1 MSDHNRPD
9 RPSYSSRLLGEYGED
24 RAQRWYLE
32 RGYVLYDRNWR
43 CADGEL
49 DLVLGH
55 GEGVEHTIVFCEV
68 KTRTNHRFGSP
79 FEAVGRDKQRRLRKL
94 AMLWLAAHGA
104 SARHLRFDV
113 VAVVSGRVEV
123 LQDAF

>member
-1 MSDHNRPD
+1 MSDQNRRD
-9 RPSYSSRLLGEYGED
+9 QQHFSSRLLGQYGED

-43 CADGEL
+43 CSDGEL

-55 GEGVEHTIVFCEV
+55 VDGSEHTIVFCEV
-68 KTRTNHRFGSP
+68 KTRTNDRFGSP

-94 AMLWLAAHGA
+94 AVLWLAAHDT
-104 SARHLRFDV
+104 SAHHLRFDV
-113 VAVVSGRVEV
+113 VAVLSGRVEV
-123 LQDAF
+123 LPDAF

>member
-9 RPSYSSRLLGEYGED
+9 RPTYSSRLLGQYGED

-32 RGYVLYDRNWR
+32 RGYVLHDRNWR
-43 CADGEL
+43 CSDGEL

-55 GEGVEHTIVFCEV
+55 VEGSEHTIVFCEV

-94 AMLWLAAHGA
+94 AMLWLAAHDI
-104 SARHLRFDV
+104 SAHHLRFDV
-113 VAVVSGRVEV
+113 VAVISGRVEV

>member
-1 MSDHNRPD
+1 MSDQNRRD
-9 RPSYSSRLLGEYGED
+9 QQHFSSRLLGQYGED

-55 GEGVEHTIVFCEV
+55 VDGSEHTIVFCEV
-68 KTRTNHRFGSP
+68 KTRTSHRFGSP

-94 AMLWLAAHGA
+94 AVLWLAAHDT
-104 SARHLRFDV
+104 SAHHLRFDV
-113 VAVVSGRVEV
+113 VAVLSGRVEV
-123 LQDAF
+123 LPDAF